1 MKHIQT
7 IWRLNPVQSA
17 ADRESWLGSLV
28 AAVEADFSICCS
40 FVVLPEHR
48 QRVLTW
54 LATKASGPHSV
65 QELPDGRIAVT
76 LGTRQDAV
84 RVRAIYRH
92 CVDQDVIVANRP
104 ADEIRGFIAQLKGR
118 LAS

>member
-1 MKHIQT
+1 
-7 IWRLNPVQSA
+7 LV
-17 ADRESWLGSLV
+17 WLK
-28 AAVEADFSICCS
+28 AKAV
-40 FVVLPEHR
+40 
-48 QRVLTW
+48 
-54 LATKASGPHSV
+54 GPYNV
-65 QELPDGRIAVT
+65 EELPDERIAVT

-92 CVDQDVIVANRP
+92 CVDQDMIVANRP

>member
-1 MKHIQT
+1 MKYVQT
-7 IWRLNPVQSA
+7 IWRIDSTQSA

-28 AAVEADFSICCS
+28 ATVEAEFPISCS
-40 FVVLPEHR
+40 FIIMSEHR
-48 QRVLTW
+48 QRVLIW
-54 LATKASGPHSV
+54 LASKAVGPYRV
-65 QELPDGRIAVT
+65 EELPDERVAVT
-76 LGTRQDAV
+76 LGTRKDAV

-92 CVDQDVIVANRP
+92 CVDQYVIVANRP